1 MSSIWILFVNRSKG
15 NVSGKFQ
22 NHEFALGTVQKNIG
36 MHASTDFHCI
46 LERVKRSENL
56 GWITLSRMCQHL
68 KDPGVTQSGCYST
81 ERDES
86 GASIS
91 LIAVF
96 LNMTFGTSRM
106 NYELKD
112 NQNNKCNGEE
122 PLLSEMEDSLW
133 RHTASGPGQQI
144 KKGKYACI
152 MDKLS
157 GKNGSQQTVRSPQ
170 NLKEFVAFDAFLE
183 NAISDNYRYLGFKTE
198 FVIN

>member
-1 MSSIWILFVNRSKG
+1 MSSIWILFVNRWKG

-22 NHEFALGTVQKNIG
+22 NHEFALGTVQKNIS

-56 GWITLSRMCQHL
+56 GWITLSRIGQHL

-96 LNMTFGTSRM
+96 LNLKYGTSRM
-106 NYELKD
+106 NDELQD
-112 NQNNKCNGEE
+112 NQNTHCGCQK
-122 PLLSEMEDSLW
+122 
-133 RHTASGPGQQI
+133 AI
-144 KKGKYACI
+144 
-152 MDKLS
+152 
-157 GKNGSQQTVRSPQ
+157 
-170 NLKEFVAFDAFLE
+170 NL
-183 NAISDNYRYLGFKTE
+183 
-198 FVIN
+198 